1 MNPLAANPLAANP
14 LYRRLV
20 VGGPVPLDAPDP
32 EVLAS
37 LDAAG
42 LTTRSPCHPGMVV
55 AVLPEVACAE
65 LLAEFA
71 AGLAAR
77 HARLRAALAE
87 VVAPHPADGGLVE
100 VLADPNAIKRTAT
113 EVLAHARR
121 DACEFAVAT
130 HSEGLTEVPPHEPE
144 VVPGVR
150 YRVVYAAACLGDPL
164 GRQIIAL
171 SRAAGEEQRFF
182 PGWMTSLRIGDDV
195 ALVRFS
201 SGALHVRSGPLVA
214 LLRAWFDLVWE
225 RSSPSDDDENP
236 LTPSEKAVLELQ
248 AAGHKDTAIARALG
262 VHVRTV
268 RRHAASILGHLGADS
283 RFAAG
288 VEAARRGWLRQ

>member
-1 MNPLAANPLAANP
+1 MNP
-14 LYRRLV
+14 LYRELV
-20 VGGPVPLDAPDP
+20 VDGPIPVDVPDP
-32 EVLAS
+32 AALAE

-55 AVLPEVACAE
+55 PVLPEVACAE
-65 LLAEFA
+65 LLAAFA
-71 AGLAAR
+71 EGLAAR

-87 VVAPHPADGGLVE
+87 VVAPQPDDGGLVE
-100 VLADPNAIKRTAT
+100 VLTDPNAIKRAAT

-130 HSEGLTEVPPHEPE
+130 HSEGLTEVVPHEAE
-144 VVPGVR
+144 VLPGVR
-150 YRVVYAAACLGDPL
+150 YRVVYAASCLGDPI
-164 GRQIIAL
+164 GRQLIGL

-195 ALVRFS
+195 ALVRLS
-201 SGALHVRSGPLVA
+201 SGALHVRSRSLVG

-236 LTPSEKAVLELQ
+236 LTPAEQAVLELQ

-262 VHVRTV
+262 IHVRTV
-268 RRHAASILGHLGADS
+268 RRHVASVLAHLGADS